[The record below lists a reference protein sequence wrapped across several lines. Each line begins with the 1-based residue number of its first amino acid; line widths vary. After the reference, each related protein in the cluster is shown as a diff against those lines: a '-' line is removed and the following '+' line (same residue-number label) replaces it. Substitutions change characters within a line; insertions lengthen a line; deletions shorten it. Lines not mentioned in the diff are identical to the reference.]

1 MRQELLTVQLMC
13 VRLEAQAIASFEFQ
27 DPSGASLPAFSAG
40 SHIDV
45 HLPNGMVRSYSLCNS
60 SDERHRYVVAVARD
74 VNSRG
79 GSSYM
84 HDGLKI
90 GQVLKVSAPRNHFA
104 LDESADHTVL
114 VAGGIGVTPLWC
126 MVQRLESLGK
136 SWTLHYATRSRPHAA
151 FLTELGVVHAR
162 ARGVVHLH
170 FDAESGLLE
179 IPRIFSD
186 CVPANTH
193 FYCCG
198 PIPMLDAFTSAAQ
211 RLPEAQ
217 VHVEYF
223 KAKDAP
229 VASGGLQV
237 TLAKSKK
244 VVTVE
249 EGKTVLDAILAA
261 GVDLPYSCMDGIC
274 GSCEVAVLD
283 GEPDH
288 RDSVLSDKQRKS
300 NKTMIVCCSG
310 AKSPH
315 LVLDL

>member
-1 MRQELLTVQLMC
+1 
-13 VRLEAQAIASFEFQ
+13 VRLEAQAIASFELQ

-45 HLPNGMVRSYSLCNS
+45 HLPNGMSRSYSLCNS
-60 SDERHRYVVAVARD
+60 DEEKHRYVVAVARD

-79 GSSYM
+79 GSSLM
-84 HDGLKI
+84 HEGLRI
-90 GQVLKVSAPRNHFA
+90 GQVLKISPPRNHFA
-104 LDESADHTVL
+104 LNESADHTVL

-136 SWTLHYATRSRPHAA
+136 SWELHYATRSRSHAA
-151 FLTELGVVHAR
+151 FLGELQVVHQR
-162 ARGVVHLH
+162 AQGLVHLH
-170 FDAESGLLE
+170 FDSESGVLD
-179 IPRIFSD
+179 IPRIFAAHT
-186 CVPANTH
+186 PANTH

-198 PIPMLDAFTSAAQ
+198 PIPMLDAFTSAAKT
-211 RLPEAQ
+211 LPEDQ

-223 KAKDAP
+223 KAKDAA
-229 VASGGLQV
+229 VTSGGVQV

-249 EGKTVLDAILAA
+249 EGKTVLDAILGA
-261 GVDLPYSCMDGIC
+261 GVDIPYSCMEGIC
-274 GSCEVAVLD
+274 GSCEVAVLE

-288 RDSVLSDKQRKS
+288 HDSVLSDKQRKS

-310 AKSPH
+310 AKSAH